1 MILHTTVPQEL
12 IFPPEQEAFSQQMVV
27 EWQGIPLL
35 VEQSQQQY
43 RVLRVMSSDPA
54 HYLNDDICPGQYLQM

>member
-12 IFPPEQEAFSQQMVV
+12 IFPTEQGAFSQQTVI
-27 EWQGIPLL
+27 EYQGIPLL

-43 RVLRVMSSDPA
+43 RVVRVMSSNPA
-54 HYLNDDICPGQYLQM
+54 HYLNEQICPGQYLQM

>member
-12 IFPPEQEAFSQQMVV
+12 IFPADQSEYAQQKVV

-54 HYLNDDICPGQYLQM
+54 DYLNEQVCPGQYLQM

>member
-12 IFPPEQEAFSQQMVV
+12 IFPPGQDAFTQQMMV

-43 RVLRVMSSDPA
+43 RVVRVMSSDPA

>member
-1 MILHTTVPQEL
+1 MILHTTIPQEL
-12 IFPPEQEAFSQQMVV
+12 IFPTEQAAFSQQTIV

-43 RVLRVMSSDPA
+43 RVIRVMSSDPA
-54 HYLNDDICPGQYLQM
+54 HYLNEQICPGQYLQM

>member
-12 IFPPEQEAFSQQMVV
+12 IFPPEENAFTQQVFM

-35 VEQSQQQY
+35 VEQTQHQY
-43 RVLRVMSSDPA
+43 RVVRVMSSDPA
-54 HYLNDDICPGQYLQM
+54 HYLNEQVCPGQYLQM

>member
-12 IFPPEQEAFSQQMVV
+12 IFPTEQDAYSQQTVV

-43 RVLRVMSSDPA
+43 RVVRVMSSDPA
-54 HYLNDDICPGQYLQM
+54 HFLNEEICPGQYLQM

>member
-12 IFPPEQEAFSQQMVV
+12 IFPTEQSAYSQQTVV

-43 RVLRVMSSDPA
+43 KVIRVMSSDPA
-54 HYLNDDICPGQYLQM
+54 HYLNDQICPGQYLQM